1 MPGCYFTRSPVLRLA
16 IGLLLLAMV
25 VTGCNLT
32 PSATNTPSVTRGTTV
47 FSLVYWGTP
56 DRAIDV
62 VFVADAGYGDLTVTA
77 NRQNFLDDIA
87 NIVDT
92 GYWQNNGIANNL
104 GRFNFWFST
113 AAGGSV
119 QAPTTGICPRIT
131 WPNLTDAAF
140 AESVVIVHRTGL
152 RDCGGGA
159 RSSSL
164 AGGGNEWIS
173 VHEFGHAAF
182 GLPDEYCCDGG
193 YWSVP
198 PILYNSQAACTGDAA
213 NAAWRNCQSFTGT
226 GGRGTWW
233 RSEDT
238 TVDLMSAGGPPTWE
252 WGRADWVIVRQV
264 LSALPGASVTDPGT
278 FAPADWT
285 WP

>member
-1 MPGCYFTRSPVLRLA
+1 MSA
-16 IGLLLLAMV
+16 LLMLMLS
-25 VTGCNLT
+25 GCNLNI
-32 PSATNTPSVTRGTTV
+32 SATRTPVATVGTTV
-47 FSLVYWGTP
+47 FSIVRWRDPGT
-56 DRAIDV
+56 AIDV
-62 VFVADAGYGDLTVTA
+62 VFVADQGYGNLSVIA
-77 NRQNFLDDIA
+77 NRQAFLDDVADI
-87 NIVDT
+87 IDT
-92 GYWQNNGIANNL
+92 GYWQNEGIVSNL
-104 GRFNFWFST
+104 GLFNFWYST
-113 AAGGSV
+113 AAGGRV
-119 QAPTTGICPRIT
+119 QAPTSGICPAIT
-131 WPNLTDAAF
+131 WPSLTDAAF
-140 AESVVIVHRTGL
+140 AESVVIVHQTGL

-164 AGGGNEWIS
+164 AGSGNEWIS

-193 YWSVP
+193 YWNVS
-198 PILYNSQAACTGDAA
+198 PILYSTQAACTGDAA
-213 NAAWRNCQSFTGT
+213 NAAWRNCQSFTGI

-252 WGRADWVIVRQV
+252 LGRADWVVVRGV
-264 LSALPGASVTDPGT
+264 LTALSSASVNNPST